1 MAIER
6 VDNWELV
13 IYGSDLTPEGPATGR
28 IKIEDSHIRAALI
41 REMGT
46 DSPPTKP
53 VSVGIRDR
61 PYITIDEYI
70 APFYKAS
77 NNLNVMRASTRNG
90 LKWGFTGFEWPLP
103 VDSEIEITGLESDR
117 RIYLRGSLYK
127 GVLSTDDPI
136 NRYLMS
142 RSVEH
147 QYKQLRPLYWKDVTI
162 DAGFAPGKQYVL
174 DTSGAVADLVE
185 WNPQDPR
192 YSIAPAANIYY
203 IIRNTI
209 QVMWPDERVLPKD
222 VEFRIKHDRI
232 DVGAQPRLDHM
243 FLPPADGITRIVEE
257 TLYFNSIA
265 DCEAIWAD
273 GSGGHCTPGLEDTI
287 VQEGAKS
294 AKLVIDNVGCA
305 DLIAYKDLASAV
317 DISGFTA
324 VGMWIG
330 ADRSDAADAR
340 IAPGAVALRLD
351 NTAGCGSPIEEIL
364 LPEIPDIAGDKDNMA
379 YVVLYLKTPEALDAV
394 ASVGLVDV
402 AGNAIKGSDVGETIT
417 IYIDDI
423 RPLPNKLTHNP
434 MASTEVLGTPDG
446 GAGLRISSINY
457 ATGEVV
463 FTYTS
468 IPTSVLMTY
477 YALRSGGGRDI
488 FSLREINEA
497 YHTVRYPHKQS
508 YVFVNKGAGT
518 PDGTKKMDLYT
529 LAEYHQEIPAEQRIP
544 ASVIAAAR
552 PLLV

>member
-1 MAIER
+1 MGIER

-13 IYGSDLTPEGPATGR
+13 INGSDLTPAGPATGR

-41 REMGT
+41 REIGT
-46 DSPPTKP
+46 DSPPTNP
-53 VSVGIRDR
+53 VSFGIRDK
-61 PYITIDEYI
+61 PYVTIDEYI

-77 NNLNVMRASTRNG
+77 NNLNVMRASTRAG
-90 LKWGFTGFEWPLP
+90 LKWGFTGFEWALP
-103 VDSEIEITGLESDR
+103 VDSELEITGLGSDR

-136 NRYLMS
+136 NRYLLS

-147 QYKQLRPLYWKDVTI
+147 AYKQLRPLYWKDAVI
-162 DAGFAPGKQYVL
+162 PAAFVPGKQYVL
-174 DTSGAVADLVE
+174 DTSGAAPVLVE

-192 YSIAPAANIYY
+192 YTIAPSANIYY
-203 IIRNTI
+203 NIRNTI
-209 QVMWPDERVLPKD
+209 QVMWPDELVLPKD

-257 TLYFNSIA
+257 TLYFKSIH
-265 DCEAIWAD
+265 DCETIWTL
-273 GSGGHCTPGLEDTI
+273 SGNWTVSLEETF
-287 VQEGAKS
+287 VQEGTKS
-294 AKLVIDNVGCA
+294 AKLSIDNANSVAGS
-305 DLIAYKDLASAV
+305 LIAYKDLATPV
-317 DISGFTA
+317 NISGFTA
-324 VGMWIG
+324 VGMWV
-330 ADRSDAADAR
+330 AATTR

-351 NTAGCGSPIEEIL
+351 NTAGCASPIEEIL
-364 LPEIPDIAGDKDNMA
+364 LPEIPAIAGDKVNMA
-379 YVVLYLKTPEALDAV
+379 YVVLYLKTPEALDAI

-402 AGNAIKGSDVGETIT
+402 SGLGSPYTND

-423 RPLPNKLTHNP
+423 RPLPNKLTQNP
-434 MASTEVLGTPDG
+434 MASTEVLGTPTPTG
-446 GAGLRISSINY
+446 TGLAISSINY
-457 ATGEVV
+457 ATGEVL
-463 FTYTS
+463 FTYDN

-477 YALRSGGGRDI
+477 YALRSGGGRDV
-488 FSLREINEA
+488 FSLREIKTE
-497 YHTVRYPHKQS
+497 YHTARYPHKQS
-508 YVFVNKGAGT
+508 YVFMNKGTGT

-552 PLLV
+552 PLLI